1 MTVPPETACAT
12 AEEQDRERIEAR
24 QRVVHVVEYSPYPRR
39 ASSEDRRVAYTQDRS
54 DTGLGLDLPERVEPG
69 ELLRVTL
76 RDIDGGIDLDG
87 LARVVW
93 CQETL
98 SGRARAGIAML
109 QENGERPMM
118 RVRKTIRGAQACRV
132 VGGQQ
137 PG

>member
-1 MTVPPETACAT
+1 MTVPPEPACV
-12 AEEQDRERIEAR
+12 AEEKDRERIESR

-39 ASSEDRRVAYTQDRS
+39 ESSEDRRVAYTQDRS
-54 DTGLGLDLPERVEPG
+54 ETGLGLDLPERVEPG

-76 RDIDGGIDLDG
+76 RDIDGGVDLDG

-109 QENGERPMM
+109 QEHGERPTM

-132 VGGQQ
+132 VGGQHS
-137 PG
+137 G